1 MSAFGLLVSP
11 MNNEAV
17 RTDPILLVKLSP
29 QEFDSR
35 FLALDDEAAQLIEH
49 AGIPRSD
56 ITLTRRLD
64 MRYRGQ
70 GYQITVELPLGV
82 GGKEAL
88 GLITE
93 AFEIEYRRI
102 FAITFGAQPLEI
114 VDWKV
119 EASGPQPTLP
129 EKGFQLSDIATGST
143 DTACKGSRKA
153 WFPEAG
159 DFVDCLT
166 YDRYALAPGDLING
180 PALIEDKESTC
191 VIGIGESAQVDTA
204 FNLIAIVALTKP
216 EMNFENKVQ
225 GAVSS

>member
-17 RTDPILLVKLSP
+17 RTAPILLDKLSP

-35 FLALDDEAAQLIEH
+35 FLALDDEAAKLIEL
-49 AGIPRSD
+49 AGIPRSET
-56 ITLTRRLD
+56 TLTRRLVV
-64 MRYRGQ
+64 RYRGQ
-70 GYQITVELPLGV
+70 GYQITVELPQGV
-82 GGKEAL
+82 GGTQAL
-88 GLITE
+88 GLINE
-93 AFEIEYRRI
+93 AFEIEYKRI
-102 FAITFGAQPLEI
+102 FAITFGSQPLEI

-119 EASGPQPTLP
+119 EASGPQPARQ
-129 EKGFQLSDIATGST
+129 ENGFRLSDMETRST

-166 YDRYALAPGDLING
+166 YDRYALAPGDQIHG

-191 VIGIGESAQVDTA
+191 VIGIGESAQVDAA
-204 FNLIAIVALTKP
+204 FNLIASVALTLP
-216 EMNFENKVQ
+216 EMNLETQFQ
-225 GAVSS
+225 GAV